1 MSLPE
6 GGSQPV
12 QSAAIR
18 SRARAPE
25 YGSGDQTPAISYA
38 GEPDTPLLDTIDSP
52 QDLKRLT
59 VPQLV
64 ALARE
69 IRHTIVSVVSQRGG
83 HLAPSLGVVELSI
96 ALHYVFDFCTD
107 RLVWDVGH
115 QSYPHKLLTGRRSSF
130 HTLRQWKGISGFP
143 KIEESPYDH
152 FGTGHASTSISAAL
166 GMAVGRDL
174 MGEDYSVVAVIGDGA
189 LTGGLALEGLNQ
201 AGHMGRDLIV
211 ILNDN
216 KMSISKN
223 VGALTGYLARIL
235 AAPLYN
241 RFRDE
246 IWELLG
252 KLPDREARRMRRL
265 ASHLEE
271 SLKGLFVPGTLFEEL
286 GYRYIGPIDG
296 HSCAQLIRTL
306 RDVRGLSGPV
316 LVHVVTKK
324 GRGYPPAEADA
335 PRFHGVPPLN
345 KLTGRPL
352 SSGGTPTYTEVFGT
366 ALVDL
371 ASEDS
376 RIVAITAAMPDGTGL
391 NLFAKAFPDRFFDV
405 GIAEQHAVTFAAG
418 LATKGLKP
426 VVAIYS
432 TFLQRAVDQ
441 VIHDVCL
448 QKLPV
453 VFALDRAGLV
463 GADGPTHHGFFDLS
477 YLRMIPNITIIAPA
491 DEVELRDALY
501 TALTSTSGPV
511 AIRYPRGRGVGRGNR
526 GDYTLLP
533 HGRGVLLRDGEHCAI
548 IAVGTMV
555 DPALQAADLLAE
567 DGCSV
572 AVVNARYVKPL
583 DADLVVRLA
592 VRTRAVATVEE
603 NMLAGGFGDAVAEA
617 LRHANVHGIRMTQL
631 GLPDRFVE
639 HGSQARLREAVGLSP
654 AGIASAV
661 RSFLESKGGEG
672 GGGN

>member
-1 MSLPE
+1 M
-6 GGSQPV
+6 GGSEPV
-12 QSAAIR
+12 QWAGAQQQTFAAEHSPR
-18 SRARAPE
+18 HETVALP
-25 YGSGDQTPAISYA
+25 YA
-38 GEPDTPLLDTIDSP
+38 GRPDTALLETINSP
-52 QDLKRLT
+52 QDLKHLT
-59 VPQLV
+59 IPQLV

-69 IRHTIVSVVSQRGG
+69 IRHTIVSVVSQTGG

-115 QSYPHKLLTGRRSSF
+115 QSYPHKLLTGRRSLF

-174 MGEDYSVVAVIGDGA
+174 TGEDYSVVAVIGDGA

-235 AAPLYN
+235 TAPLYN

-246 IWELLG
+246 VWQLLG
-252 KLPDREARRMRRL
+252 KLPDREARRTRRI

-296 HSCAQLIRTL
+296 HNCAQLIRTL

-324 GRGYPPAEADA
+324 GRGYPPAEEDA
-335 PRFHGVPPLN
+335 PRFHGVPPLD
-345 KLTGRPL
+345 KLTGHPV
-352 SSGGTPTYTEVFGT
+352 SSGGAPTYTEVFGT
-366 ALVDL
+366 TLVDL
-371 ASEDS
+371 GSKDS

-391 NLFAKAFPDRFFDV
+391 SCFAQAFPERFFDV

-418 LATKGLKP
+418 LATRGLKP

-432 TFLQRAVDQ
+432 TFLQRAFDQ

-448 QKLPV
+448 QRLPV

-477 YLRMIPNITIIAPA
+477 YLRMIPNLTIIAPA
-491 DEVELRDALY
+491 DESELRDALF
-501 TALTSTSGPV
+501 TALTSATGPV
-511 AIRYPRGRGVGRGNR
+511 AIRYPRGRGPGKERGA
-526 GDYTLLP
+526 DYSLMP
-533 HGRGVLLRDGEHCAI
+533 HGRGVLLREGEDCSI
-548 IAVGTMV
+548 LAVGTMV
-555 DPALQAADLLAE
+555 EPSLRAAELLAE
-567 DGCSV
+567 DGWSA

-583 DADLVVRLA
+583 DADLFVRLA
-592 VRTRAVATVEE
+592 TRTGVVATVEE
-603 NMLAGGFGDAVAEA
+603 NVVSGGFGDAVGEA
-617 LRHANVHGIRMTQL
+617 FRHAGVYGIRMAQL

-639 HGSQARLREAVGLSP
+639 HGGQKQLRQAVGLSP
-654 AGIASAV
+654 VGIADSV
-661 RSFLESKGGEG
+661 RSLLESREGPG
-672 GGGN
+672 GGGT

>member
-1 MSLPE
+1 MK
-6 GGSQPV
+6 QP
-12 QSAAIR
+12 
-18 SRARAPE
+18 
-25 YGSGDQTPAISYA
+25 GSGSRTEQAVTSPPECSAKDPAPHEQTAAPSYTR
-38 GEPDTPLLDTIDSP
+38 EPDTALLETIDSP
-52 QDLKRLT
+52 QDLKNFT
-59 VPQLV
+59 IPQLV

-69 IRHTIVSVVSQRGG
+69 IRHTIISVVSQTGG

-96 ALHYVFDFCTD
+96 ALHYVFDFRTD

-115 QSYPHKLLTGRRSSF
+115 QSYPHKLLTGRRTVF

-174 MGEDYSVVAVIGDGA
+174 MGDDYSVIAVIGDGA

-201 AGHMGRDLIV
+201 AGHLGRDLTV

-216 KMSISKN
+216 KMSISRN

-235 AAPLYN
+235 TAPLYN

-246 IWELLG
+246 VWQLLG
-252 KLPDREARRMRRL
+252 KLPDREARRTRRL

-271 SLKGLFVPGTLFEEL
+271 SLKGIFVPGTLFEEL

-296 HSCAQLIRTL
+296 HNCAQLIRTL
-306 RDVRGLSGPV
+306 RDVRDLSGPV

-324 GRGYPPAEADA
+324 GRGYPPAEADS

-345 KLTGRPL
+345 KVTGHPL
-352 SSGGTPTYTEVFGT
+352 SSGGSPTYTEVFGT

-371 ASEDS
+371 ASKDS

-391 NLFAKAFPDRFFDV
+391 NRFAEAYPDRFFDV

-477 YLRMIPNITIIAPA
+477 YLRMIPNMVVIAPA
-491 DEVELRDALY
+491 DEQELRDALF
-501 TALTSTSGPV
+501 TALTSATGPV
-511 AIRYPRGRGVGRGNR
+511 AIRYPRGRGPGREAR
-526 GDYTLLP
+526 GSYNLLP
-533 HGRGVLLRDGEHCAI
+533 HGRGELLRDGEHCAI
-548 IAVGTMV
+548 LAVGTMV
-555 DPALQAADLLAE
+555 GPSLQAADLLAE
-567 DGCSV
+567 HGWST

-583 DADLVVRLA
+583 DVELFADVA
-592 VRTRAVATVEE
+592 ARTRVLVTVEE
-603 NMLAGGFGDAVAEA
+603 NVVSGGFGDAVVEA
-617 LRHANVHGIRMTQL
+617 LQHAGIFDVRMRHV

-639 HGSQARLREAVGLSP
+639 HGSQKQLRESLGLTP
-654 AGIASAV
+654 AGIADAV
-661 RSFLESKGGEG
+661 RRFLESGESPG
-672 GGGN
+672 A